1 MIGQGLQLP
10 GVAPQALLQSYDQPV
25 MAQGLVRM
33 ESAASMIRSQT
44 AAAVAR
50 AQAAAA
56 QPAVTGLA
64 GYVQSCWTKAKMS
77 KLSIEQDMLR
87 AVRAK
92 KGEYDPQK
100 LALIRE
106 QGGSEIYM
114 MLFSTKARQASALIK
129 DVMIGAGTEKP
140 WTLKPDPKPD
150 ISPEL
155 IAQVAQEALKLVM
168 QAETS
173 GLPLSPDDIRQ
184 MLKDYRDKVQSQTME
199 IARERC
205 GRMEDL
211 METQTVEGGW
221 IEGLEEFIDD
231 LAVFKTAF
239 LKGPVIRKRTKAKWV
254 AQPPVEGQPQG
265 YELTLIDDLS
275 LEWERVDPFM
285 IYPAGW
291 SRDVNDAFLIERHK
305 MQRGDLSA
313 LIGVEGY
320 SEDAIRAVL
329 DQFGDTGLHDW
340 LMIDT
345 ARMVP
350 EGRSPTQAV
359 QTADTI
365 DAIQFWGPVS
375 GKRLLEWGM
384 DPLKVTDPAK
394 EYEAEV
400 WQIGPHTIKAAINAD
415 PLKRR
420 PYYGTGYER
429 VPGAFWHNSLY
440 DTIADVCDMCN
451 GAARALANNLGIAS
465 GPQVQVNVDR
475 LPAGEKITQM
485 FPWKLWQT
493 LSDPNG
499 GTSDAIKFFQPQ
511 SNAQE
516 LMMVYQQFSVMAD
529 EQSGIPRYM
538 TGGDAAG
545 GAGRTASGLS
555 MMLSNASKTIKAV
568 IGNIDLNVI
577 DKSINRLYFYNMRYS
592 DNPDLKG
599 AVNVMAR
606 GALSLISKETAQVRV
621 SEFLA
626 RTANP
631 LDQQIMG
638 PEGRAYLLRE
648 NARTLS
654 LDTDKVVPN
663 ESVVKVRQLLAQQQS
678 QQQQLSDNAIQAG
691 QTPATGGP
699 GGTGGPPS
707 APQPPMGPGQ
717 ALMNGAPQTDNFS
730 PTPAGG

>member
-1 MIGQGLQLP
+1 MLGQGLTLP
-10 GVAPQALLQSYDQPV
+10 GPEPQALLQSYGQPV

-33 ESAASMIRSQT
+33 ESAASVIRAQT

-64 GYVQSCWTKAKMS
+64 GYVRGCWTKAKQA
-77 KLSIEQDMLR
+77 KLMIEQDMLR
-87 AVRAK
+87 AMRAK
-92 KGEYDPQK
+92 KGEYDPAK
-100 LALIRE
+100 LAQIRQ

-114 MLFSTKARQASALIK
+114 MLFSTKARQASALLK

-155 IAQVAQEALKLVM
+155 ITQVAQEALKLVM

-173 GLPLSPDDIRQ
+173 GLPLSPDDMRQ
-184 MLKDYRDKVQSQTME
+184 MLKDYRDKVQAQTMD

-205 GRMEDL
+205 ARMEDL

-239 LKGPVIRKRTKAKWV
+239 LKGPVIRKRTKAKWMP
-254 AQPPVEGQPQG
+254 QQPVEGQPPAF
-265 YELTLIDDLS
+265 ELALSDELS
-275 LEWERVDPFM
+275 LEWERVDPLM
-285 IYPAGW
+285 IYPAAW
-291 SRDVNDAFLIERHK
+291 SRHTDDAYLIERHQ

-329 DQFGDTGLHDW
+329 DQFGDAGLHEW

-350 EGRSPTQAV
+350 EGRTPTQAV
-359 QTADTI
+359 QTSDLI
-365 DAIQFWGPVS
+365 DAVQFWGPVS
-375 GKRLLEWGM
+375 GKMLLEWGM
-384 DPLKVTDPAK
+384 DATKITDPAK

-420 PYYGTGYER
+420 PYYATGYER

-475 LPAGEKITQM
+475 LPAGEKITEM
-485 FPWKLWQT
+485 YPWKLWQT

-499 GTSDAIKFFQPQ
+499 GTMDAIKFFQPQ

-555 MMLSNASKTIKAV
+555 MMLGNASKTIKAV
-568 IGNIDLNVI
+568 VGNVDLNVI
-577 DKSINRLYFYNMRYS
+577 DKSINRLYFHNMRYS

-606 GALSLISKETAQVRV
+606 GALSLITKETAQVRI

-631 LDQQIMG
+631 VDQQLMG

-654 LDTDKVVPN
+654 LDTDKILPN
-663 ESVVKVRQLLAQQQS
+663 ESVVKVRQLLAQQQA
-678 QQQQLSDNAIQAG
+678 QQAQLADNQIQASE
-691 QTPATGGP
+691 TPASGGS
-699 GGTGGPPS
+699 GGTGGSPS
-707 APQPPMGPGQ
+707 MPKMPQGPGQ
-717 ALMNGAPQTDNFS
+717 ALMNGAPQTDTFS